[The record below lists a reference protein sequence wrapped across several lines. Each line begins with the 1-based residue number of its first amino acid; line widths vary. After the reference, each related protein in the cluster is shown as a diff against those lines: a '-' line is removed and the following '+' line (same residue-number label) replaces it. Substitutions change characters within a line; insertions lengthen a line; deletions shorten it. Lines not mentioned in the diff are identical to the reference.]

1 MELMEEQSSSVAVI
15 VPVYNQP
22 KRVGDIIGKV
32 LACGCPTCSV
42 NVIVDGFRN
51 DEIDAA
57 LAPWEGRIRLL
68 RNNERLGK
76 TASLMKAVQGL
87 EEDIFLFI
95 DNDIVLPDDPTF
107 IGAFIDSMKKADIA
121 NFPID
126 IAGKGIYPR
135 MMRMEF
141 LAIDLMQTIFSKIG
155 HHSPAVVGMALGIRR
170 KLFEELGGFR
180 RVVCEDLDLGA
191 RAFHAHARFAFDS
204 KHLIVSDGPETFGEW
219 MNQRKRWAVN
229 NIVWFN
235 DHFFK
240 IIQHAFGSP
249 RFFLSAI
256 MMFMPTLVLTAVF
269 LGLRDVRLGNVLPL
283 IYLVLGNFSFSAN
296 ILYWVSHFN
305 VFIFDGLLPTLGGL
319 LLSELL
325 YFALAQ
331 RFRVR
336 FNPLDFIL
344 YYFIYSPI
352 LIVANIVAWFIVI
365 FRIDIGFDWKT

>member
-1 MELMEEQSSSVAVI
+1 MEHHDESVAVI
-15 VPVYNQP
+15 VPVYGQP

-32 LACGCPTCSV
+32 LACDYAACRVT
-42 NVIVDGFRN
+42 VIVDGPPT

-68 RNNERLGK
+68 RNGERLGK
-76 TASLMKAVQGL
+76 TLSLMKAVQGV
-87 EEDIFLFI
+87 EEEILLFI

-107 IGAFIDSMKKADIA
+107 IGQFVASMANADIA

-126 IAGKGIYPR
+126 IVGKGIFPR

-141 LAIDLMQTIFSKIG
+141 LAIDLMQTIFSRIG

-180 RVVCEDLDLGA
+180 RVVCEDMDLGA

-204 KHLIVSDGPETFGEW
+204 KHLIVSDGPETFHEW

-235 DHFFK
+235 EHFFK

-256 MMFMPTLVLTAVF
+256 MMFLPTIVLTGVF
-269 LGLRDVRLGNVLPL
+269 VGLRQIQLGNTLPL

-296 ILYWVSHFN
+296 ILFWVSHFN
-305 VFIFDGLLPTLGGL
+305 VFISGGLLPALGGL

-336 FNPLDFIL
+336 FNPLDFIV

-352 LIVANIVAWFIVI
+352 LIVANIVAWFIVF